1 MDPRR
6 TLRGVHIPRR
16 HAANAGGGDPGTG
29 MGRDYATVPTEV
41 LSRRALGRATLA
53 RQLLLDRAHLP
64 PRDAV
69 AHLVGLQ
76 AQQPRD
82 PYVALWS
89 RLRAFDPDELGR
101 LLVERE
107 VVRIVVMRATIHLVT
122 ADDCL
127 VLRPL
132 AQPVLDAEL
141 ARHPSFAP
149 ALRGMDLEAVMAA
162 ARPVLAE
169 RPRTGPELRA
179 ALAERF
185 PDHDPA
191 ALAYACRC
199 RLALVQVPP
208 RGVWGR
214 TAQVTTTTAEA
225 WLGRPLRA
233 DPPIDEVVLRY
244 LAAFGPASAADVAAW
259 SRLTGFREVFD
270 RLRPGLRALR
280 DERGRE
286 LLDLPGAPRPDPGTP
301 APPRFLPEYD
311 NLLLSHADR
320 SRFVSEDDRRRLSAA
335 PGRVAGSVLLDGT
348 LLGTWRVDREERG
361 DGALLVVR
369 HLRRLTASRRA
380 AVAREGHELLG
391 LIEPGAGRRD
401 VRFDPVA

>member
-1 MDPRR
+1 V
-6 TLRGVHIPRR
+6 T
-16 HAANAGGGDPGTG
+16 
-29 MGRDYATVPTEV
+29 TEV
-41 LSRRALGRATLA
+41 LSPRALGRATLA
-53 RQLLLDRAHLP
+53 RQLLLERADMP

-76 AQQPRD
+76 AQVPRD

-89 RLRAFDPDELGR
+89 RLKGFEPGRLGR
-101 LLVERE
+101 LLEERE
-107 VVRIVVMRATIHLVT
+107 VVRTVVMRATIHLVT

-127 VLRPL
+127 LLRPL
-132 AQPVLDAEL
+132 TQPVLDAEV
-141 ARHPSFAP
+141 ARHPEYAP
-149 ALRGMDLEAVMAA
+149 RLRGVDLGAVMAA

-179 ALAERF
+179 ALGERF

-199 RLALVQVPP
+199 LLALVQVPP

-214 TAQVTTTTAEA
+214 TARVTTTTAEA
-225 WLGRPLRA
+225 WLGRPLRSDA
-233 DPPIDEVVLRY
+233 SIDEVVLRY
-244 LAAFGPASAADVAAW
+244 LAAFGPAATADVAAW
-259 SRLTGFREVFD
+259 SSLTGFRAVID
-270 RLRPGLRALR
+270 RLRPGLRAFR

-286 LLDLPGAPRPDPGTP
+286 LLDLPDAPRPDPETP
-301 APPRFLPEYD
+301 APARFLPEYD

-320 SRFVSEDDRRRLSAA
+320 SRFVSEEDRRRLSTA
-335 PGRVAGSVLLDGT
+335 PGRVAGSVLVDGP

-361 DGALLVVR
+361 DGGVVLVVR
-369 HLRRLTASRRA
+369 HLRRLTVSQRAS
-380 AVAREGHELLG
+380 VAREGHALLG
-391 LIEPGAGRRD
+391 LIEPGTGPRD